1 MVSSINSVG
10 TTGYGKEKEWNFIFI
25 LHHTHKT
32 IQNRLNTMPKTVKLL
47 EGNIG
52 GKLYDMGL
60 AMISWILKPKHKK
73 QKQKKTSETK

>member
-1 MVSSINSVG
+1 MLG

-32 IQNRLNTMPKTVKLL
+32 IQNRLNAMSETVKLL

-52 GKLYDMGL
+52 GNCMTWVWQWFLGY
-60 AMISWILKPKHKK
+60 
-73 QKQKKTSETK
+73 